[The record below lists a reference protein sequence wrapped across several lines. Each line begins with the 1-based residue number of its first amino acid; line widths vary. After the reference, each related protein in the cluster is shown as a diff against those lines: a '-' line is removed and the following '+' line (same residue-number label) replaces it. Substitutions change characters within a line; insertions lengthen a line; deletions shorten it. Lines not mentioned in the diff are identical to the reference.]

1 MNSLLQQLA
10 DIDPGISAGQAAE
23 FRTVSLAIAQR
34 LQGEPTSLP
43 LSLNDWWQWLDD
55 EGYDRDIFGPIL
67 GRICSARMD
76 DSAYHGL
83 LGFLQANADLTEG
96 IPTLHQYVH
105 ALHPELEQQLDNLL
119 AVAHEEETQMNNVA
133 GGASKKEKIWIPIVA
148 IGTPLTIGLIIWGVK
163 RKGSERVKDAV
174 EYSPIGKSEKL
185 LENDI
190 IKSSLVSNVEGKAK
204 AEAEQAVN
212 HKIEKTE
219 DMLHRCLQRYD
230 RDGRMIAKE
239 DINADTFTK
248 KDADK
253 LANFYSE
260 KSNLFNF
267 DSFAKK
273 RVNINFELSVR
284 SALRDL
290 LLEAESDH
298 PLHEYEAYLYQ
309 SAKDKVKEGEK
320 VTVDM
325 LLKYNEAEKYGNE
338 RAINDCISRD
348 VLYLNTGNHEFD
360 HKRLIE
366 FFEENEDFLTEN
378 GKIFLKEDA
387 IPKQVEKISER
398 ELVIDQI
405 LANLVADLKN
415 KATVAADNELE
426 VLNNELKLKAESDIR
441 SEKDN
446 VTNSF
451 HAEARKGEVDV
462 EVKVENTM
470 EDERIAGGNL
480 EKDL

>member
-10 DIDPGISAGQAAE
+10 DIDPCISAGQAAE

-185 LENDI
+185 
-190 IKSSLVSNVEGKAK
+190 VEGKAK

-253 LANFYSE
+253 LANFYNE
-260 KSNLFNF
+260 KRNLFNF

-284 SALRDL
+284 LALRDL

-309 SAKDKVKEGEK
+309 SAKEKVKEGEK

-325 LLKYNEAEKYGNE
+325 LLQDNKAEKYGNE
-338 RAINDCISRD
+338 RAINDCIRRD

-366 FFEENEDFLTEN
+366 FFEENKDFLTEN
-378 GKIFLKEDA
+378 GKKFLKEDA

-415 KATVAADNELE
+415 KATVAADNKIE
-426 VLNNELKLKAESDIR
+426 VLNNELKLKAKSAIR
-441 SEKDN
+441 SEKN
-446 VTNSF
+446 SVTNSLDK
-451 HAEARKGEVDV
+451 EARKGEVDI

-470 EDERIAGGNL
+470 EDERIAEKNL
-480 EKDL
+480 AKDFE